1 MEQTKAKAKATTAE
15 CKIGKVTYIVRS
27 APSEKAT
34 DTLEKKVERLIK
46 KGAEQIMSETP
57 I

>member
-1 MEQTKAKAKATTAE
+1 MEQTKAKATTAE